1 MATRDAFHEALERA
15 SDDDFDAL
23 YRAGVAAT
31 GVGRFEPVRNRI
43 APLMNGAAARDARL
57 WQVLGL
63 AERGLQDAAAAHAA
77 FARAAELAPRD
88 PLIAHS
94 HARTA
99 LEAGYDALDLFAR
112 AQALR
117 PNDGELLLGRAAA
130 QLAGGMADRALTDL
144 AELLAANPG
153 WIAGHTTYAQVA
165 AASGRKAR
173 AFETIDAALARDPG
187 GGELH
192 RTKVRLHME
201 ADDHAS
207 ARAAAETAIATFGHS
222 AELDETLAIA
232 LSESGECAA
241 AQAIFATLPPP
252 AQASSAVWRVRT
264 LIRLGR
270 IDEAIVDAEIRWPG
284 DADRLLWPY
293 RALLWRLV
301 GDPRWDWLEGDPRLI
316 GVFDLAEGIGPIS
329 ALAGLLRAMHTG
341 KGQPLDQSLRG
352 GSQSD
357 GVLLARAEPEIRRL
371 RSAILE
377 AVAAH
382 VAQLPPPALD
392 HPTLLAT
399 RAPLRL
405 GGSWSVR
412 LAGSGFHVDHVHPMG
427 WLSSALYVAL
437 PGGMATGAGDPHAG
451 WLTFGENRALV
462 PGLSAFRLVEP
473 RPGRLVLFPSTMW
486 HGTRPFAAGE
496 RLTVAF
502 DVARPVAPQ

>member
-1 MATRDAFHEALERA
+1 MATRDALQEALEQA
-15 SDDDFDAL
+15 CDDDFDAL

-31 GVGRFEPVRNRI
+31 GVGQFEPVRNRI
-43 APLMNGAAARDARL
+43 APLMDGAAARDARL

-77 FARAAELAPRD
+77 FAQAAALAPRD

-117 PNDGELLLGRAAA
+117 PNDGALLLGRAAA
-130 QLAGGMADRALTDL
+130 QLAEGMADRALADL
-144 AELLAANPG
+144 AELLVANPG
-153 WIAGHTTYAQVA
+153 WIAGHTTYAQLA
-165 AASGRKAR
+165 AASGSKAR

-192 RTKVRLHME
+192 RTKIRLHME
-201 ADDHAS
+201 ADDYTG
-207 ARAAAETAIATFGHS
+207 ARAAAEGAIASFGHS
-222 AELDETLAIA
+222 AELDEALAIA
-232 LSESGECAA
+232 LSETGECDA

-252 AQASSAVWRVRT
+252 IGASSTIWRVRT
-264 LIRLGR
+264 LVRLGR
-270 IDEAIVDAEIRWPG
+270 IDEAIAHAELRWQG
-284 DADRLLWPY
+284 DSDLLLWPY

-316 GVFDLAEGIGPIS
+316 GVFDLAEEIGSIT
-329 ALAGLLRAMHTG
+329 ALADLLRAMHSG

-352 GSQSD
+352 GSQTD
-357 GVLLARAEPEIRRL
+357 GVLLARAEPTIRRL
-371 RSAILE
+371 RAAILKT
-377 AVAAH
+377 VAAY
-382 VAQLPPPALD
+382 VAQLPPPMPD
-392 HPTLLAT
+392 HPTLLSS

-405 GGSWSVR
+405 AGSWSVR
-412 LAGSGFHVDHVHPMG
+412 LTGSGFHVDHVHPMG

-437 PGGMATGAGDPHAG
+437 PGEMVTGTDSSHSG
-451 WLTFGENRALV
+451 WLAFGENRALL
-462 PGLSAFRLVEP
+462 PELSAFRLVEP

-502 DVARPVAPQ
+502 DVARPDAPQ

>member
-1 MATRDAFHEALERA
+1 MATRDALQEAFERA
-15 SDDDFDAL
+15 CDDDFDVL
-23 YRAGVAAT
+23 YRAGVEAT
-31 GVGRFEPVRNRI
+31 GVGRFELVRNRI
-43 APLMNGAAARDARL
+43 APLMDGAAARDARL

-63 AERGLQDAAAAHAA
+63 AERGLQDAAAAHDA

-99 LEAGYDALDLFAR
+99 LEAGYEAVELFAR

-117 PNDGELLLGRAAA
+117 PDDGELLLGRAAA
-130 QLAGGMADRALTDL
+130 QFAEGMADRALTDL
-144 AELLAANPG
+144 AELLIINPR
-153 WIAGHTTYAQVA
+153 WLAGHMTYAQLA
-165 AASGRKAR
+165 AASGSKAR

-187 GGELH
+187 GSELH
-192 RTKVRLHME
+192 RTKIRLHME
-201 ADDHAS
+201 ADDHAA
-207 ARAAAETAIATFGHS
+207 ARAAAEAAIATFGHS
-222 AELDETLAIA
+222 GELDEALGIA

-241 AQAIFATLPPP
+241 AQAIFAALPAP
-252 AQASSAVWRVRT
+252 AQASSTIWRVRT

-270 IDEAIVDAEIRWPG
+270 IDEAIMLAEFRWKG
-284 DADRLLWPY
+284 HADLLLWPY

-301 GDPRWDWLEGDPRLI
+301 GDARWEWLEGDARLI
-316 GVFDLAEGIGPIS
+316 GVFDLAEEIGPI
-329 ALAGLLRAMHTG
+329 AVLADRLRAMHQG

-352 GSQSD
+352 GSQTD
-357 GVLLARAEPEIRRL
+357 GVLLARAEPDIRRL
-371 RSAILE
+371 RGVILK

-382 VAQLPPPALD
+382 VAQLPPPTPD

-405 GGSWSVR
+405 AGSWSVR
-412 LAGSGFHVDHVHPMG
+412 LSGSGFHVDHVHPMG

-437 PGGMATGAGDPHAG
+437 PGEMATGASDPHNG
-451 WLTFGENRALV
+451 WLTFGENHALL
-462 PGLSAFRLVEP
+462 PELSAFRLVEP

-486 HGTRPFAAGE
+486 HGTRPFVAGE

-502 DVARPVAPQ
+502 DVARPDVPQ